1 MAAVGKELIL
11 GDEFH
16 ASDGKG
22 LGVALWVARL
32 VEALKVMDECCRD
45 LRVADVGES
54 LVRATGEA

>member
-22 LGVALWVARL
+22 LGVALWVTRL
-32 VEALKVMDECCRD
+32 VEILKVMYEPWSGCRSD
-45 LRVADVGES
+45 ALR
-54 LVRATGEA
+54 